1 MNTLTENDL
10 TFPLEVTAIYVDCDV
25 DLNKFDVENIRDL
38 LDITNVDDYR
48 FIIHDPIHGELEV
61 RWSEEIGSFFKP
73 IEKISKSEF
82 MG

>member
-10 TFPLEVTAIYVDCDV
+10 TFPLEVTAIYADCDV
-25 DLNKFDVENIRDL
+25 DSNKFDV
-38 LDITNVDDYR
+38 TNVDDYR
-48 FIIHDPIHGELEV
+48 FIIHDPIYGELEV